1 MSIEIQESKKK
12 DHYYLTINKIILGE
26 FERSDLRHL
35 IEKIDN
41 QI

>member
-1 MSIEIQESKKK
+1 MKIEITASKK
-12 DHYYLTINKIILGE
+12 DHYYLTINKIKLGE

>member
-1 MSIEIQESKKK
+1 MEIEISESKK
-12 DHYYLTINKIILGE
+12 DHYYLTINKIRLGE
-26 FERSDLRHL
+26 FERSDLRKL

>member
-1 MSIEIQESKKK
+1 MNIEIKPTKK
-12 DHYYLTINKIILGE
+12 DHYYLTINKIRLGE

>member
-1 MSIEIQESKKK
+1 MEIEISESKK
-12 DHYYLTINKIILGE
+12 DHYYLTINKIRLGE
-26 FERSDLRHL
+26 FERSDLRNL

>member
-1 MSIEIQESKKK
+1 MDIEITARKK
-12 DHYYLTINKIILGE
+12 DHYYLTINKIKLGE

-41 QI
+41 LI

>member
-1 MSIEIQESKKK
+1 MDIEITDSKK
-12 DHYYLTINKIILGE
+12 DHYYLTINKIKLGE

>member
-1 MSIEIQESKKK
+1 MNIEITASKK
-12 DHYYLTINKIILGE
+12 DHNYLKINKIKLGE

>member
-1 MSIEIQESKKK
+1 MKIEISESKK
-12 DHYYLTINKIILGE
+12 DHYYLTINKIRLGE
-26 FERSDLRHL
+26 FERSDLRNL

>member
-1 MSIEIQESKKK
+1 MDIEKTASKK
-12 DHYYLTINKIILGE
+12 DPYYLTINKIKLGE